1 MDGFKRRLN
10 ASLQLRLS
18 LALSLA
24 ILLVAVMTG
33 LFTYRSAYDEALDF
47 QDNGL
52 RQVAELVARQHMSF
66 AYPAAG
72 ELDGVSEDDEETRIV
87 IQFLAD
93 GAKAPPGDDSRLPLP
108 IPGDIASG
116 LSTVQVGDEPFRVLV
131 ASDTRGQ
138 RFVVAQEIHRRNR
151 DARNSA
157 WRALLPFAILFP
169 ILLLVVADLIRK
181 LLRPVISV
189 AASLDERDD
198 QDLRPVDDQAL
209 ASEIRPFVHAI
220 NRLLQRVAR
229 SLDNQKR
236 FVADAAH
243 ELRTPLTALSL
254 QVEALEVQAL
264 APRAQAQVALVRR
277 GIQRS
282 RKLIEQLLALASAQL
297 GEQGAGRVSA
307 HAVCRQVLA
316 DLMPLVER
324 KQLDIGVDGEDI
336 PLALREIELQA
347 VLRNLLENAIRH
359 APTGGQVEVQL
370 RRDAE
375 QVALCVR
382 DDGPGID
389 PQEWERV
396 FDPFYRSPGN
406 QEEGSGLGLSIVQ
419 AIVQRSGGRIV
430 AGYADA
436 AARRGWQVRLQWPVS
451 LSGQADQ
458 QR

>member
-1 MDGFKRRLN
+1 LSG
-10 ASLQLRLS
+10 SLQLRLS
-18 LALSLA
+18 LTLSLA

-52 RQVAELVARQHMSF
+52 RQVAELIARQHMSF
-66 AYPAAG
+66 SYPAAD

-87 IQFLAD
+87 IQWLAD
-93 GAKAPPGDDSRLPLP
+93 GAKAVKGDDSQLPLP
-108 IPGDIASG
+108 IPGDIGTG

-131 ASDTRGQ
+131 ASDATGQ

-181 LLRPVISV
+181 LLRPVTSV
-189 AASLDERDD
+189 AASLDNRDD

-209 ASEIRPFVHAI
+209 ALEIRPFVHAI

-229 SLDNQKR
+229 SLDSQKR

-254 QVEALEVQAL
+254 QVEALEAEAL
-264 APRAQAQVALVRR
+264 PERARSQVALVRR
-277 GIQRS
+277 GISRS

-297 GEQGAGRVSA
+297 AEQEAGTVSA

-316 DLMPLVER
+316 DLMPLAER
-324 KQLDIGVDGEDI
+324 KQLDIGVEGEDVQ
-336 PLALREIELQA
+336 LALREVELRA
-347 VLRNLLENAIRH
+347 ILKNLLENAIRH
-359 APTGGQVEVQL
+359 APAGGQVDVQL
-370 RRDAE
+370 QRRE
-375 QVALCVR
+375 RFVELCVR

-419 AIVQRSGGRIV
+419 TIVQRSGGTIA
-430 AGYADA
+430 AGYADEA
-436 AARRGWQVRLQWPVS
+436 TKRGWQVCLRWAVV
-451 LSGQADQ
+451 
-458 QR
+458 

>member
-1 MDGFKRRLN
+1 MDGFKGRLSG
-10 ASLQLRLS
+10 SLQLRLS

-52 RQVAELVARQHMSF
+52 RQVAELIARQHMTF
-66 AYPAAG
+66 TYPAAD

-87 IQFLAD
+87 IQLLAD
-93 GAKAPPGDDSRLPLP
+93 GAKVVPGDDSQLPLP
-108 IPGDIASG
+108 IPGDIGAG

-131 ASDTRGQ
+131 ASDATGQ

-181 LLRPVISV
+181 LLRPVTSV
-189 AASLDERDD
+189 AASLDSRDD

-229 SLDNQKR
+229 SLDSQKR

-254 QVEALEVQAL
+254 QVEALEAEAL
-264 APRAQAQVALVRR
+264 PERARTQVALVRR
-277 GIQRS
+277 GISRS
-282 RKLIEQLLALASAQL
+282 RKLIEQLLSLASAQL
-297 GEQGAGRVSA
+297 AEQERGSVSV

-324 KQLDIGVDGEDI
+324 KQVDIGVEGEDVQ
-336 PLALREIELQA
+336 LALREVELQA
-347 VLRNLLENAIRH
+347 ILKNLLENALRH
-359 APTGGQVEVQL
+359 VPQAGQVDVLLL
-370 RRDAE
+370 RSEAFVE
-375 QVALCVR
+375 ICVR

-419 AIVQRSGGRIV
+419 TIVQRSGGAIT

-436 AARRGWQVRLQWPVS
+436 GARQGWQVCLRWPVE
-451 LSGQADQ
+451 
-458 QR
+458 